1 MNRKSFRKLSKLKS
15 EEAAFNYLHKKKETG
30 SKGRNLLYTNKLEMA
45 NYLCPN
51 NYLSVENQRQ
61 IFEIRS
67 RSNPLPSNR
76 GVIQHCNSGCG
87 EIMNNSHVFQC
98 SVLNQDKQNTYN
110 MEMLTNG
117 SL

>member
-1 MNRKSFRKLSKLKS
+1 
-15 EEAAFNYLHKKKETG
+15 
-30 SKGRNLLYTNKLEMA
+30 MA

-76 GVIQHCNSGCG
+76 GVIQHCNTGCG

-98 SVLNQDKQNTYN
+98 DVLNQDKQQDYN
-110 MEMLTNG
+110 IEMLTNG
-117 SL
+117 SLEEMKSALNIWNENMNKLEIIASLDLVNSC

>member
-1 MNRKSFRKLSKLKS
+1 MTRKQFKKLSKLMS
-15 EEAAFNYLHKKKETG
+15 GEAAFNYLPQKKEAG
-30 SKGRNLLYTNKLEMA
+30 SKGRNLQYNDQLEVA

-76 GVIQHCNSGCG
+76 GVVQHCKTGCG
-87 EIMNNSHVFQC
+87 EIMNNSHVFNVAY
-98 SVLNQDKQNTYN
+98 SIK
-110 MEMLTNG
+110 TNRIIMI
-117 SL
+117 LKC